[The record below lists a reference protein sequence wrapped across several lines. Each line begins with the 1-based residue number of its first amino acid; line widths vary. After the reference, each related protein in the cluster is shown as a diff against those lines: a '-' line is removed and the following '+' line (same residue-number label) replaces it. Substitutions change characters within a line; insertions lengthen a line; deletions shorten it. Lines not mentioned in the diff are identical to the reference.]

1 MIEYHCDKCSHK
13 IDNENKIIL
22 NNQIGK
28 RTLPMGTEFKYA
40 MICHKCFCKLPI
52 TVHKLFLN
60 FEYSIESLR
69 ERNLII
75 DKLSRMVK

>member
-1 MIEYHCDKCSHK
+1 MIKYYCDKCSHET
-13 IDNENKIIL
+13 DNENLIIL
-22 NNQIGK
+22 NNHIGQE
-28 RTLPMGTEFKYA
+28 TPMGAKYNYV
-40 MICHKCFCKLPI
+40 MICHKCFGKLPA

-75 DKLSRMVK
+75 DQLRLTAK